1 MAAKRA
7 LVLDDNADV
16 RNGLE
21 EALNLWGYEADLAE
35 DATQALEIARNRR
48 PAVVILDGAGVDL
61 IRRLKAEQNDLF
73 VVVFSGWAHLEAS
86 AREAGADAFVLKPEL
101 DDLERVLTGRAS

>member
-1 MAAKRA
+1 VAAKRA

-16 RNGLE
+16 RSGLE
-21 EALNLWGYEADLAE
+21 EALTLWGYEADLAE
-35 DATQALEIARNRR
+35 DATQAFEVARNRR
-48 PAVVILDGAGVDL
+48 PDVLIMDGSALDL
-61 IRRLKAEQNDLF
+61 IRRVKAEQKDLF
-73 VVVFSGWAHLEAS
+73 VVVFSGWTHLEAS